1 MLVII
6 NNGGLQETCTSYD
19 HVIIESYL
27 KHTFPLKSSRIFRAE
42 QLSRVYITQ
51 KRKKRSSDI
60 LLGGSLFRLS
70 CKLCTALSRYA
81 RMPTEKIRRNCR
93 QREYGKN
100 SDVENGFRLPAA
112 LNLST
117 ACHDGVGLGGIKGE
131 KERFVFERFFV
142 GTERR
147 KPLFALLLIY
157 TAKRDKKIVCFTKN
171 S

>member
-1 MLVII
+1 MIKLYICREI
-6 NNGGLQETCTSYD
+6 TPPLYGSLNAW
-19 HVIIESYL
+19 IESY
-27 KHTFPLKSSRIFRAE
+27 KREKNGYPTFCSAAAF
-42 QLSRVYITQ
+42 
-51 KRKKRSSDI
+51 
-60 LLGGSLFRLS
+60 FRLS

-81 RMPTEKIRRNCR
+81 RMPTEKIQRFCR

-100 SDVENGFRLPAA
+100 SDAENGFRLPAT

-147 KPLFALLLIY
+147 KPFFALLLIY
-157 TAKRDKKIVCFTKN
+157 TAKRDKKTVYFTKSSQN
-171 S
+171 TGSEKMPIII

>member
-1 MLVII
+1 
-6 NNGGLQETCTSYD
+6 
-19 HVIIESYL
+19 
-27 KHTFPLKSSRIFRAE
+27 
-42 QLSRVYITQ
+42 
-51 KRKKRSSDI
+51 
-60 LLGGSLFRLS
+60 
-70 CKLCTALSRYA
+70 
-81 RMPTEKIRRNCR
+81 MPTEKIQRLCR

-117 ACHDGVGLGGIKGE
+117 ACHDGVGWGGIKGE

-157 TAKRDKKIVCFTKN
+157 TAKNGKT
-171 S
+171 

>member
-51 KRKKRSSDI
+51 KRKKRLSDI

-93 QREYGKN
+93 QREYGKKRQN
-100 SDVENGFRLPAA
+100 V
-112 LNLST
+112 
-117 ACHDGVGLGGIKGE
+117 
-131 KERFVFERFFV
+131 
-142 GTERR
+142 TE
-147 KPLFALLLIY
+147 FLLILQ
-157 TAKRDKKIVCFTKN
+157 KIHKIPVQKKCL
-171 S
+171 

>member
-51 KRKKRSSDI
+51 KRKNGYPIFCSAAF
-60 LLGGSLFRLS
+60 FRLS

-81 RMPTEKIRRNCR
+81 HLPTEKIQRFCR
-93 QREYGKN
+93 QREYGKKRQN
-100 SDVENGFRLPAA
+100 VTEFLFILQKIHKTHTSTGKNNGAARNLRLLQPHIIEFYLLHAFSLCIRWFCFA
-112 LNLST
+112 LN
-117 ACHDGVGLGGIKGE
+117 AQ
-131 KERFVFERFFV
+131 
-142 GTERR
+142 
-147 KPLFALLLIY
+147 
-157 TAKRDKKIVCFTKN
+157 TKTIQN
-171 S
+171 AE

>member
-51 KRKKRSSDI
+51 KRKKRLSDI

-81 RMPTEKIRRNCR
+81 RMPTEKIQRFCR

-117 ACHDGVGLGGIKGE
+117 ACHDGVGLGECKKRE

-157 TAKRDKKIVCFTKN
+157 TAKNGKT
-171 S
+171 

>member
-1 MLVII
+1 
-6 NNGGLQETCTSYD
+6 
-19 HVIIESYL
+19 
-27 KHTFPLKSSRIFRAE
+27 
-42 QLSRVYITQ
+42 
-51 KRKKRSSDI
+51 
-60 LLGGSLFRLS
+60 
-70 CKLCTALSRYA
+70 
-81 RMPTEKIRRNCR
+81 MPTEKIRRNCR

-157 TAKRDKKIVCFTKN
+157 TAKNGKTWQKNRLFYKKFTEHIPQMAKKVYGRRKSACRMPDCSGLQLRATPNISKNWTNQKLYVVFVFFAPLFNSARLLPFFHARDIPFL
-171 S
+171 

>member
-51 KRKKRSSDI
+51 KRKNGYPIFCSAAF
-60 LLGGSLFRLS
+60 FRLS

-81 RMPTEKIRRNCR
+81 HLPTEKIQRFCR

-100 SDVENGFRLPAA
+100 SDAENGFRLPAA

-117 ACHDGVGLGGIKGE
+117 ACHDGVGLGECKKRE

-157 TAKRDKKIVCFTKN
+157 TAKNGKT
-171 S
+171 

>member
-1 MLVII
+1 MRSLAK
-6 NNGGLQETCTSYD
+6 TSLLNSFFHASFLIVLAVMIKLY
-19 HVIIESYL
+19 ICREITPPLYGSLNAWIESY
-27 KHTFPLKSSRIFRAE
+27 KREKNGYPTFCSAAAF
-42 QLSRVYITQ
+42 
-51 KRKKRSSDI
+51 
-60 LLGGSLFRLS
+60 FRLS

-81 RMPTEKIRRNCR
+81 RMPTEKIQRFCR

-100 SDVENGFRLPAA
+100 SDAENGFRLPAT

-147 KPLFALLLIY
+147 KPFFALLLIY
-157 TAKRDKKIVCFTKN
+157 TAKNGKT
-171 S
+171 

>member
-51 KRKKRSSDI
+51 KRKNGYPIFCSAAF
-60 LLGGSLFRLS
+60 FRLS

-81 RMPTEKIRRNCR
+81 HLPTEKIQRFCR

-100 SDVENGFRLPAA
+100 SDVENGFRLPAT

-157 TAKRDKKIVCFTKN
+157 TAKNGKT
-171 S
+171 

>member
-51 KRKKRSSDI
+51 KRKNGYPIFCSAAF
-60 LLGGSLFRLS
+60 FRLS

-81 RMPTEKIRRNCR
+81 HLPTEKIQRFCR

-157 TAKRDKKIVCFTKN
+157 TAKNGKT
-171 S
+171 

>member
-1 MLVII
+1 MYRCRAI
-6 NNGGLQETCTSYD
+6 TP
-19 HVIIESYL
+19 
-27 KHTFPLKSSRIFRAE
+27 PL
-42 QLSRVYITQ
+42 YNT
-51 KRKKRSSDI
+51 KRKNGYPTFCSAAAF
-60 LLGGSLFRLS
+60 FRLS

-81 RMPTEKIRRNCR
+81 HLPTEKIQRFCR

-147 KPLFALLLIY
+147 KPFFALLLIY
-157 TAKRDKKIVCFTKN
+157 TAKKRQNVTEFLLILQKIHKIPVQKKCL
-171 S
+171 

>member
-1 MLVII
+1 MYICREITPPLYGSP
-6 NNGGLQETCTSYD
+6 NAL
-19 HVIIESYL
+19 IESY
-27 KHTFPLKSSRIFRAE
+27 KGKNGYPIFCSAAF
-42 QLSRVYITQ
+42 
-51 KRKKRSSDI
+51 
-60 LLGGSLFRLS
+60 FRLS

-81 RMPTEKIRRNCR
+81 HLPTEKIQRFCR

-100 SDVENGFRLPAA
+100 SDVENGFRLPAT

-147 KPLFALLLIY
+147 KPLFSLSHIY
-157 TAKRDKKIVCFTKN
+157 TAENGKT
-171 S
+171 